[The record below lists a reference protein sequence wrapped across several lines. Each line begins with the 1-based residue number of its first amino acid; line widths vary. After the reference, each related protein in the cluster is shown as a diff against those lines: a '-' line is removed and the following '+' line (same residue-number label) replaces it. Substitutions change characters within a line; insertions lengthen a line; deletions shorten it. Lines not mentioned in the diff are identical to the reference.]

1 MAAEG
6 GREVYT
12 IGKRSGLRSFGR
24 REALL
29 AYRLTDASAKLKYLL
44 AWRFPM
50 TRWVVHC
57 CALILLVFTLSCA
70 KTPSEQAAKHEVRGD
85 GYVQQEQFREAMI
98 EFKNAVRAAPDNPSL
113 QWKLAKA
120 ALKGGDPS
128 TAYQA
133 LGRVVQ
139 LDPSHFEAKWSLGD
153 LYLAGGKMDEVG
165 KIAEELVS
173 AQRPIALVTPPTT

>member
-1 MAAEG
+1 MFAKPTWV
-6 GREVYT
+6 RV
-12 IGKRSGLRSFGR
+12 LP
-24 REALL
+24 AL
-29 AYRLTDASAKLKYLL
+29 YL
-44 AWRFPM
+44 
-50 TRWVVHC
+50 V
-57 CALILLVFTLSCA
+57 ALVTSCSE
-70 KTPSEQAAKHEVRGD
+70 PLSEQAAKHEVRGD

>member
-1 MAAEG
+1 MA
-6 GREVYT
+6 RWLVMFC
-12 IGKRSGLRSFGR
+12 GLAMILMV
-24 REALL
+24 EACSETP
-29 AYRLTDASAKLKYLL
+29 A
-44 AWRFPM
+44 
-50 TRWVVHC
+50 TR
-57 CALILLVFTLSCA
+57 
-70 KTPSEQAAKHEVRGD
+70 AAKHEVRGD

-165 KIAEELVS
+165 RIVEELVGPKGRS
-173 AQRPIALVTPPTT
+173 HW